1 MYNPQYST
9 RSFSLLTFLIG
20 GDRGGPIPFPVR
32 RNVWG
37 VGDQWGQQISRY
49 QIHQPLNYTLEITIN
64 FYEVP
69 GYHLLERR

>member
-1 MYNPQYST
+1 MILKY
-9 RSFSLLTFLIG
+9 RL
-20 GDRGGPIPFPVR
+20 
-32 RNVWG
+32 WG
-37 VGDQWGQQISRY
+37 FGVLGTSGASISRY